1 MAFNCFLITFE
12 NNSYCSLLMRVIF
25 FLSAFEF
32 ATASVK
38 CTFVM
43 VMIGFKIKGEDIS
56 EDMVDSIKI

>member
-1 MAFNCFLITFE
+1 MYFNCFLITFE
-12 NNSYCSLLMRVIF
+12 NNSYCSFQMSFF

-32 ATASVK
+32 AKASVK

-43 VMIGFKIKGEDIS
+43 VMIEFKIKGEDIS